1 LRYAEA
7 LCKPSITPVADVMA
21 VADAEHAALTA
32 QVERLTGETQRLKRV
47 NANLAETHRRNRD
60 RIAERDATIER
71 LTAQL
76 NEATNVP
83 AVKRCLACNDPHCT
97 AGKP

>member
-1 LRYAEA
+1 MYGPCGTCISKAN
-7 LCKPSITPVADVMA
+7 
-21 VADAEHAALTA
+21 TA
-32 QVERLTGETQRLKRV
+32 GTTYEVQRLMGETQRLKRV